1 MEEEKELKDIK
12 LGSSFAYEGVI
23 YECHLGL
30 TCEDCVFNTG
40 DSFPGCVKPLVFGAC
55 SSANRRD
62 HRDVIFVEIGKV
74 EKPAVPKTEFA
85 LDEEFQYGLKRLKCV
100 KSKNLGTECSDD
112 RCVGCFFFECGG
124 CYSSSDIV
132 GECFSSERSDGNDV
146 IFVEVEPENKE
157 K

>member
-1 MEEEKELKDIK
+1 MEEKKELR
-12 LGSSFAYEGVI
+12 LGEQFTYEGNI
-23 YECHLGL
+23 YECRFQID
-30 TCEDCVFNTG
+30 CEGCSFNTG
-40 DSFPGCVKPLVFGAC
+40 DDFPGCVKPLVFGAC
-55 SSANRRD
+55 SSRDRRD
-62 HRDVIFVEIGKV
+62 DRDVIFVEIGK

-112 RCVGCFFFECGG
+112 RCAGCFFFECGG

-146 IFVEVEPENKE
+146 IFVEVESKD
-157 K
+157 